1 MNKIY
6 KVVWN
11 TVRNCYVVGSELISS
26 KSGRHSTSN
35 GKSSSLKVTLTVLAL
50 CGMTALGSGVAPAY
64 AADAGTAVASQY
76 VAVLV
81 NTDNNYYYTSRGRKV
96 QYGDT
101 RDFDGHSYH
110 KETVSDETYWVRDG
124 YTIKY
129 EENERYPGAQ
139 KDNIIKA
146 YKTSSYEADSSD
158 EGLLKS
164 NQIMVESAGIST
176 LTGVDLDNV
185 SGGTYVGATNSGST
199 STPSSF
205 NYMIKDD
212 NGTYVDAGNTN
223 FSKRF
228 KAATKNTD
236 GTYSYNGEVIANDN
250 LYVVNE
256 QVGVFLTSS
265 GKVYTGKVFGA
276 NNEVL
281 MTTKSDEGT
290 MYSYWGADT
299 PDPNTKLADM
309 TIGQFNQALEKVN
322 NNSKAVAGDTIKEI
336 KTTAKTDGGTI
347 DLVRRGQYN
356 SATGKYEGEYTVGDG
371 ITITSHGGT
380 NGEDVKI
387 NFSNGTT
394 GFDVAAGSKVE
405 AIKAT
410 ESTTDITG
418 LKINGE
424 TYNIKTGQTYT
435 AGDNITIDGNKISA
449 TDTTLVAG
457 KAEKKGDSYIVKDT
471 AGNEVTLEDVASA
484 NKLTEVNNQVT
495 ENTQNITRN
504 TQNITKNTTNIT
516 ELGEKL
522 KGAVMYDST
531 ATGFN
536 KNNVTLGGTTY
547 DSATKTGGTKITNL
561 ARGTNDSDAVN
572 FSQLSE
578 VKDAENYVISG
589 SLSKTDGTITLNRL
603 KDGPVTIT
611 GLNDYVKG
619 IDSYVTSATLNGNT
633 LTLTRNQGLDSLTVD
648 LSSLT
653 EGLNTSDYRVVAN
666 PAKDSGGIYK
676 PDASGNIELTV
687 QDTKTGATAT
697 VQLSDIASATT
708 VTNNYTT
715 LDTKIDNTRTDIT
728 NEYNTAI
735 DNAKTEIQ
743 NDYNT
748 KIDAAKTHYYSVN
761 SSATGE
767 GSNYNNDGAVGLGSI
782 AVGANAYANGRIGA
796 SAFGNRAYADGERA
810 LAVGYGSKA
819 QGLAAI
825 AIGTGSRHG
834 ADGTDAIAIGE
845 QSYAKGNYTTAV
857 GGYSQAVADG
867 ATAFGQQ
874 AVASGSNSTAIGI
887 QSQALGNQ
895 STAVG
900 DYSKTE
906 GIATAAFGGHS
917 KTTGDFATA
926 LGYASKSV
934 TRGTA
939 VGAASSVT
947 GETGTALGLLSTAS
961 ANGSVALGAQSS
973 ADIDAGV
980 TGYNPNAVEGE
991 DLTSPTWTSTLGAVS
1006 VGAAATVDKDGNPV
1020 AQKTRQITNLAAGT
1034 VDTDAVNVAQ
1044 LKKSRVEL
1052 TDGTNTTVNSTNDE
1066 TDGHVIYSVDVKT
1079 NGTINEGDT
1088 NIVTGDTVYN
1098 ALQNVSW
1105 KAQVNGNDAKT
1116 VKKDGTLNFVNGDNI
1131 AITSNDNGD
1140 IKISTTGLASSGDL
1154 WTAQA
1159 GGTDVKA
1166 VNQKVN
1172 FVGSD
1177 HITVTG
1183 TDGQIQFEATGLAD
1197 TDFTN
1202 ITNNAVTK
1210 IQNIAKGEDVHI
1222 KADTYTVGND
1232 GSVTMTYVDGNGNPV
1247 TGEAK
1252 ITGIA
1257 KSDLSNITEEGDT
1270 YITKVAN
1277 KAVKVIDG
1285 ENTTV
1290 TPGKDGDVTTYAV
1303 NVDTSGKIEQNNTN
1317 IVTGD
1322 TVYNALQN
1330 VSWKAQVNGTDAK
1343 TVKKDGTLNFI
1354 DGDNIAITSNDNGD
1368 IKISTTGLAS
1378 SGDLWTA
1385 QAGGTDVNAVNQK
1398 VNFVGS
1404 DHITVTGTDG
1414 QIKFEATGLADTDFT
1429 NITNNAITK
1438 IQNIAKGEDVHIKAD
1453 TYTVGNDGSVTMTY
1467 VDGNGNPVTGE
1478 AKITGIAKSDL
1489 SNITNEGNNVI
1500 NNIAKEAVK
1509 VVGGMNTTVEPS
1521 TTTDGPVE
1529 YKVNLNEDVN
1539 LGDTIYLNGSDGSI
1553 STTSGGA
1560 QLAFN
1565 NSGLTVSQAKNGLTN
1580 ETRIDG
1586 ATITVDGGA
1595 GNQTIINGST
1605 AHIGSVLVNGGSGT
1619 ATISGLTN
1627 QTTKYDGFANGSG
1640 RAATE
1645 EQLKEVDSKAAAAK
1659 TTVTKG
1665 KNITV
1670 DEAKAADGSSTYTV
1684 GLETDVVLGDNAIKL
1699 NGSDGSISAT
1709 SGGAQLAFNN
1719 SGLTVSQAKD
1729 GLTNE
1734 TRIDGATIT
1743 VDGGAGN
1750 QTIINGSTAHIGS
1763 VLVNGGSGTA
1773 TISGLTNQTTKYDG
1787 FANGSGRA
1795 ATEEQLKEVDSKAAA
1810 AKTTVTKGKNIT
1822 VDEAK
1827 AADGSST
1834 YTVGLE
1840 TDVVLGDN
1848 AIKLNGSDG
1857 SISATS
1863 GTSSLNFNDKGLS
1876 LSNGKNSTV
1885 INGGTI
1891 TVNGG
1896 DSVISG
1902 TQATFGKITLN
1913 AESGSTITGLSN
1925 TTTKYDGFATAG
1937 RAATEEQLK
1946 EVAGQAGEAI
1956 KTAGKGWN
1964 LTTKGA
1970 SDSKT
1975 NIAPGGTVDFSSSND
1990 NLVIS
1995 NAGADLSFSLSDN
2008 LDLTN
2013 NKDKKGSVKVGE
2025 NTTLT
2030 DELLQVGKDVSLTA
2044 SALNVGTSSLT
2055 TSALTVGGLTYI
2067 SSSGLNANNRVIS
2080 NVATGVA
2087 DTDAVNVGQL
2097 KSAISGSQVSI
2108 KAGDGISVNKA
2119 GNQYTIN
2126 VNIEGLS
2133 NEHGTVSVSTDSDSS
2148 VIPKST
2154 PTESETITPAPAKRM
2169 NSLLVAEDAVVEPEN
2184 STSTGEKMY
2193 VKYTSNEV
2201 KLITD
2206 DITNPEDAVTL
2217 NDGEKIDFVG
2227 GKNIT
2232 TSSKQGTDTD
2242 GKNYDKIT
2250 FSLKDDISVTSVTA
2264 DKVTINNGPTI
2275 NENGIDMNGKNI
2287 TNTESITINN
2297 GPTINS
2303 SGIDMNSQ
2311 KITNLADG
2319 EIAEGSTD
2327 AVNGGQL
2334 YNTNQAVIANAENI
2348 NSLSHSLNKLDSR
2361 INRVG
2366 AGAAALAALHPLDFD
2381 PDNKWDFAAGYG
2393 NYAGANAVAIGTYYR
2408 PNENTMFS
2416 IGGSFGGGEN
2426 MINAGV
2432 SFKLG
2437 SGGSGITTSKTVMA
2451 KKIKEQD
2458 ELLKAQDAKM
2468 KEQDEKI
2475 AKLEALVAQQGEMIQ
2490 QALGKK

>member
-81 NTDNNYYYTSRGRKV
+81 NDSNNSRRN
-96 QYGDT
+96 YRT
-101 RDFDGHSYH
+101 FDGYSYH
-110 KETVSDETYWVRDG
+110 KETVSGETYWVRDG

-146 YKTSSYEADSSD
+146 YKTSSYTAASD

-164 NQIMVESAGIST
+164 NQIMIESAGIST

-495 ENTQNITRN
+495 KNTQDITN
-504 TQNITKNTTNIT
+504 NTTNIT
-516 ELGEKL
+516 NLGEKL

-531 ATGFN
+531 TTGFD

-547 DSATKTGGTKITNL
+547 DSTTKTGGTKITNL

-572 FSQLSE
+572 FSQLQE
-578 VKDAENYVISG
+578 VKDAENYVTSG
-589 SLSKTDGTITLNRL
+589 SLSTTDGTITLNRL

-611 GLNDYVKG
+611 GLKDYVKG

-666 PAKDSGGIYK
+666 PAEGSNGIYT

-687 QDTKTGATAT
+687 QDTKTGETVT

-708 VTNNYTT
+708 VTNNYNT

-748 KIDAAKTHYYSVN
+748 KIEAAKTHYFSVN
-761 SSATGE
+761 AFGE
-767 GSNYNNDGAVGLGSI
+767 GNYNNDGAVGLGSI

-796 SAFGNRAYADGERA
+796 SAFGNRAYADGERT
-810 LAVGYGSKA
+810 LAVGYGAKA

-825 AIGTGSRHG
+825 AIGTGSLHG

-845 QSYAKGNYTTAV
+845 QSDAKGDYTTAV

-874 AVASGSNSTAIGI
+874 AVASGSHSTAIGM

-906 GIATAAFGGHS
+906 GTATVAFGGYS
-917 KTTGDFATA
+917 KTTGNFATA

-1034 VDTDAVNVAQ
+1034 EDTDAVNVAQ

-1066 TDGHVIYSVDVKT
+1066 TDGHVIYSVDVNT
-1079 NGTINEGDT
+1079 NGTINKGDT

-1098 ALQNVSW
+1098 ALKDVSW
-1105 KAQVNGNDAKT
+1105 TAK
-1116 VKKDGTLNFVNGDNI
+1116 
-1131 AITSNDNGD
+1131 
-1140 IKISTTGLASSGDL
+1140 
-1154 WTAQA
+1154 
-1159 GGTDVKA
+1159 
-1166 VNQKVN
+1166 
-1172 FVGSD
+1172 
-1177 HITVTG
+1177 
-1183 TDGQIQFEATGLAD
+1183 
-1197 TDFTN
+1197 
-1202 ITNNAVTK
+1202 
-1210 IQNIAKGEDVHI
+1210 
-1222 KADTYTVGND
+1222 
-1232 GSVTMTYVDGNGNPV
+1232 
-1247 TGEAK
+1247 
-1252 ITGIA
+1252 
-1257 KSDLSNITEEGDT
+1257 
-1270 YITKVAN
+1270 
-1277 KAVKVIDG
+1277 
-1285 ENTTV
+1285 
-1290 TPGKDGDVTTYAV
+1290 
-1303 NVDTSGKIEQNNTN
+1303 
-1317 IVTGD
+1317 
-1322 TVYNALQN
+1322 
-1330 VSWKAQVNGTDAK
+1330 VNGTDAK

-1354 DGDNIAITSNDNGD
+1354 DGDNISISNDNGD

-1553 STTSGGA
+1553 S
-1560 QLAFN
+1560 
-1565 NSGLTVSQAKNGLTN
+1565 
-1580 ETRIDG
+1580 
-1586 ATITVDGGA
+1586 
-1595 GNQTIINGST
+1595 
-1605 AHIGSVLVNGGSGT
+1605 
-1619 ATISGLTN
+1619 
-1627 QTTKYDGFANGSG
+1627 
-1640 RAATE
+1640 AA
-1645 EQLKEVDSKAAAAK
+1645 
-1659 TTVTKG
+1659 
-1665 KNITV
+1665 
-1670 DEAKAADGSSTYTV
+1670 
-1684 GLETDVVLGDNAIKL
+1684 
-1699 NGSDGSISAT
+1699 

-1857 SISATS
+1857 SISAKS

-1896 DSVISG
+1896 ESVVSG
-1902 TQATFGKITLN
+1902 TQATFGKIKLN
-1913 AESGSTITGLSN
+1913 AESGSTITGLTN
-1925 TTTKYDGFATAG
+1925 TTTDYTGFATAG

-1946 EVAGQAGEAI
+1946 EVAGQADEAI
-1956 KTAGKGWN
+1956 ETAGKGWN
-1964 LTTKGA
+1964 LTTNKGTA
-1970 SDSKT
+1970 T

-2008 LDLTN
+2008 LDLTKN
-2013 NKDKKGSVKVGE
+2013 DSKKGSVKVGE

-2030 DELLQVGKDVSLTA
+2030 DELLQIGKDVSLTA
-2044 SALNVGTSSLT
+2044 SALNVGNSSLT
-2055 TSALTVGGLTYI
+2055 TSALMVGGLTYI
-2067 SSSGLNANNRVIS
+2067 NSSGLNANNRVIS
-2080 NVATGVA
+2080 NVAAGSL

-2126 VNIEGLS
+2126 VNIEGVT
-2133 NEHGTVSVSTDSDSS
+2133 NTQGKVTVSTGD
-2148 VIPKST
+2148 
-2154 PTESETITPAPAKRM
+2154 
-2169 NSLLVAEDAVVEPEN
+2169 
-2184 STSTGEKMY
+2184 STSTESGSESGSSGAKKFRVMDLMY
-2193 VKYTSNEV
+2193 RAEVNEV
-2201 KLITD
+2201 APETTTD
-2206 DITNPEDAVTL
+2206 TGKAIQIESIPEDIKLEADDNQAASVVNGETVKIAGDGTNISTKANVT
-2217 NDGEKIDFVG
+2217 GAG
-2227 GKNIT
+2227 
-2232 TSSKQGTDTD
+2232 SKDT
-2242 GKNYDKIT
+2242 ISV
-2250 FSLKDDISVTSVTA
+2250 SLKPDIKVDS
-2264 DKVTINNGPTI
+2264 VTINNGGPTI
-2275 NENGIDMNGKNI
+2275 NNTGIDMNGKSITNVENI
-2287 TNTESITINN
+2287 TVNN

>member
-81 NTDNNYYYTSRGRKV
+81 NDSNNSKRNYRT
-96 QYGDT
+96 
-101 RDFDGHSYH
+101 FDGYSYQ
-110 KETVSDETYWVRDG
+110 KETVSGETYWVRDG

-129 EENERYPGAQ
+129 EENKRYPGAR

-146 YKTSSYEADSSD
+146 YKTDSYRASSD

-164 NQIMVESAGIST
+164 NQIMIESAGIST
-176 LTGVDLDNV
+176 LTGVDLDDV

-212 NGTYVDAGNTN
+212 NGTYIDAGGSNYRTH
-223 FSKRF
+223 FA
-228 KAATKNTD
+228 AATKNSD
-236 GTYSYNGEVIANDN
+236 GTYSYNGEVLSNDN
-250 LYVVNE
+250 LYVISSTDRYGKTTNK
-256 QVGVFLTSS
+256 VGVFLTSS

-356 SATGKYEGEYTVGDG
+356 SATGQYEGEYTVGDG

-449 TDTTLVAG
+449 TDTALVDG

-495 ENTQNITRN
+495 ENTK
-504 TQNITKNTTNIT
+504 NITKNTTNIT

-547 DSATKTGGTKITNL
+547 DSAKKTGGTKITNL

-611 GLNDYVKG
+611 GLKDYVKG

-653 EGLNTSDYRVVAN
+653 EGLNKSDYRVVAN
-666 PAKDSGGIYK
+666 PAEGSDGIYT
-676 PDASGNIELTV
+676 PDDKGNIELTV
-687 QDTKTGATAT
+687 QDANSDKKTTIK
-697 VQLSDIASATT
+697 LSDIASVTT
-708 VTNNYTT
+708 VDSKITETT
-715 LDTKIDNTRTDIT
+715 QTIT
-728 NEYNTAI
+728 NEYKTAI

-748 KIDAAKTHYYSVN
+748 KIDAAKTHYFSVN
-761 SSATGE
+761 PDNISGAG
-767 GSNYNNDGAVGLGSI
+767 NYDNDGAVGLDSI
-782 AVGANAYANGRIGA
+782 AVGAGAYANGRLGA
-796 SAFGNRAYADGERA
+796 AAFGNRSHADGERS
-810 LAVGYGSKA
+810 LAVGYNAKA
-819 QGLAAI
+819 EGMDTI
-825 AIGTGSRHG
+825 AIGNSNNDKGAKGTNSIAIGAQAD
-834 ADGTDAIAIGE
+834 ADGTQTIYRGKEYTDGTW
-845 QSYAKGNYTTAV
+845 GNATALGAYTEA
-857 GGYSQAVADG
+857 GAG
-867 ATAFGQQ
+867 ATALG
-874 AVASGSNSTAIGI
+874 ASSKARGWN
-887 QSQALGNQ
+887 

-900 DYSKTE
+900 MRAE
-906 GIATAAFGGHS
+906 
-917 KTTGDFATA
+917 
-926 LGYASKSV
+926 ASV
-934 TRGTA
+934 
-939 VGAASSVT
+939 
-947 GETGTALGLLSTAS
+947 
-961 ANGSVALGAQSS
+961 ANGVALGNASS
-973 ADIDAGV
+973 ATREADAKGVYDYVGYSAGV
-980 TGYNPNAVEGE
+980 VLSDGE
-991 DLTSPTWTSTLGAVS
+991 KNSTVWHANLGAVS
-1006 VGAAATVDKDGNPV
+1006 IGNEAFATGETDEDGNLLHF
-1020 AQKTRQITNLAAGT
+1020 QYTRQLTGLAAGT
-1034 VDTDAVNVAQ
+1034 ADTDAVNVAQ

-1052 TDGTNTTVNSTNDE
+1052 TDGTNTTVKSTNDQ

-1105 KAQVNGNDAKT
+1105 KAKVNGNDAKT
-1116 VKKDGTLNFVNGDNI
+1116 VAKDGTLNFVNGDNI
-1131 AITSNDNGD
+1131 NIINDNGD

-1159 GGTDVKA
+1159 GGKDVSA
-1166 VNQKVN
+1166 VKQKVN
-1172 FVGSD
+1172 FNS
-1177 HITVTG
+1177 
-1183 TDGQIQFEATGLAD
+1183 TDKHLVVESTKDGEIAFATKDLAD
-1197 TDFTN
+1197 TSFTN
-1202 ITNNAVTK
+1202 ITKEGNTYIK
-1210 IQNIAKGEDVHI
+1210 KLAKGEDRHI
-1222 KADTYTVGND
+1222 EAQEYAVGND
-1232 GSVTMTYVDGNGNPV
+1232 GSVTMTYVDGNGNTV
-1247 TGEAK
+1247 DGTAK

-1257 KSDLSNITEEGDT
+1257 KSDLSNITT
-1270 YITKVAN
+1270 
-1277 KAVKVIDG
+1277 
-1285 ENTTV
+1285 
-1290 TPGKDGDVTTYAV
+1290 
-1303 NVDTSGKIEQNNTN
+1303 
-1317 IVTGD
+1317 
-1322 TVYNALQN
+1322 
-1330 VSWKAQVNGTDAK
+1330 
-1343 TVKKDGTLNFI
+1343 
-1354 DGDNIAITSNDNGD
+1354 
-1368 IKISTTGLAS
+1368 
-1378 SGDLWTA
+1378 
-1385 QAGGTDVNAVNQK
+1385 
-1398 VNFVGS
+1398 
-1404 DHITVTGTDG
+1404 
-1414 QIKFEATGLADTDFT
+1414 
-1429 NITNNAITK
+1429 
-1438 IQNIAKGEDVHIKAD
+1438 
-1453 TYTVGNDGSVTMTY
+1453 
-1467 VDGNGNPVTGE
+1467 
-1478 AKITGIAKSDL
+1478 
-1489 SNITNEGNNVI
+1489 EGNNVI

-1509 VVGGMNTTVEPS
+1509 VVGGMNMTVESS
-1521 TTTDGPVE
+1521 TTTDGPLE

-1553 STTSGGA
+1553 SAKSGGAQLAFNNSGLTVSQAKDGLTNETRIDGATITVDGGAGNQTIINGSTARIGSVLVNGGSGTATISGLTNQTTKYDGFANGSGRAATEEQLKEVDSKAAAAKTTVTNGKNITVDEAKAADGSSTYTVGLETDVVLGDNAIKLNGSDGSISAKSGGA

-1605 AHIGSVLVNGGSGT
+1605 AHIGSVLVNGGGGT
-1619 ATISGLTN
+1619 ATITGLTN
-1627 QTTKYDGFANGSG
+1627 KTTDYTGFANGS
-1640 RAATE
+1640 
-1645 EQLKEVDSKAAAAK
+1645 
-1659 TTVTKG
+1659 
-1665 KNITV
+1665 
-1670 DEAKAADGSSTYTV
+1670 
-1684 GLETDVVLGDNAIKL
+1684 
-1699 NGSDGSISAT
+1699 
-1709 SGGAQLAFNN
+1709 
-1719 SGLTVSQAKD
+1719 
-1729 GLTNE
+1729 
-1734 TRIDGATIT
+1734 
-1743 VDGGAGN
+1743 
-1750 QTIINGSTAHIGS
+1750 
-1763 VLVNGGSGTA
+1763 
-1773 TISGLTNQTTKYDG
+1773 
-1787 FANGSGRA
+1787 
-1795 ATEEQLKEVDSKAAA
+1795 
-1810 AKTTVTKGKNIT
+1810 
-1822 VDEAK
+1822 
-1827 AADGSST
+1827 
-1834 YTVGLE
+1834 
-1840 TDVVLGDN
+1840 
-1848 AIKLNGSDG
+1848 
-1857 SISATS
+1857 
-1863 GTSSLNFNDKGLS
+1863 
-1876 LSNGKNSTV
+1876 
-1885 INGGTI
+1885 
-1891 TVNGG
+1891 
-1896 DSVISG
+1896 
-1902 TQATFGKITLN
+1902 
-1913 AESGSTITGLSN
+1913 
-1925 TTTKYDGFATAG
+1925 G

-1956 KTAGKGWN
+1956 ETAGKGWN
-1964 LTTKGA
+1964 LTTNGKEA
-1970 SDSKT
+1970 SKT
-1975 NIAPGGTVDFSSSND
+1975 NIKPGGTVDFSSSND
-1990 NLVIS
+1990 NLLIS

-2008 LDLTN
+2008 LDLTKN
-2013 NKDKKGSVKVGE
+2013 DSKKGSVKVGE
-2025 NTTLT
+2025 NTALSN
-2030 DELLQVGKDVSLTA
+2030 ELLQVG
-2044 SALNVGTSSLT
+2044 NSSLT
-2055 TSALTVGGLTYI
+2055 TSALMVGGLTYI
-2067 SSSGLNANNRVIS
+2067 NSSGLNANNRVIS
-2080 NVATGVA
+2080 NVADGIL

-2108 KAGDGISVNKA
+2108 KAGDGISIAKT

-2126 VNIEGLS
+2126 VNIEGVT
-2133 NEHGTVSVSTDSDSS
+2133 NNQGKVTVSTGD
-2148 VIPKST
+2148 
-2154 PTESETITPAPAKRM
+2154 
-2169 NSLLVAEDAVVEPEN
+2169 
-2184 STSTGEKMY
+2184 STSTESGSESGSSGAKKSQVMDLMY
-2193 VKYTSNEV
+2193 RTESNEV
-2201 KLITD
+2201 APETTTD
-2206 DITNPEDAVTL
+2206 TGKAIQIESIPEDIKLEADDNQVASVVNGETIKIAGDGTNISTAATVTES
-2217 NDGEKIDFVG
+2217 G
-2227 GKNIT
+2227 
-2232 TSSKQGTDTD
+2232 SMDT
-2242 GKNYDKIT
+2242 ISV
-2250 FSLKDDISVTSVTA
+2250 SLKPDIQVDS
-2264 DKVTINNGPTI
+2264 VTINNG
-2275 NENGIDMNGKNI
+2275 
-2287 TNTESITINN
+2287 

>member
-81 NTDNNYYYTSRGRKV
+81 NPSNNYYTDYRGRRV
-96 QYGDT
+96 QYGDDAT
-101 RDFDGHSYH
+101 RTFDGHSYH
-110 KETVSDETYWVRDG
+110 KETVSGETYWVRDG
-124 YTIKY
+124 YSIKF
-129 EENERYPGAQ
+129 EENERYPGAL

-146 YKTSSYEADSSD
+146 YKTSSYTTDSD

-164 NQIMVESAGIST
+164 NQIMIESAGIST

-199 STPSSF
+199 STPSSY

-236 GTYSYNGEVIANDN
+236 GTYSYNGEVVANDN

-281 MTTKSDEGT
+281 MTTKSAAGT

-356 SATGKYEGEYTVGDG
+356 SATGQYEGEYKVGSG
-371 ITITSHGGT
+371 ITITSRGGT

-405 AIKAT
+405 AVGTKEAT
-410 ESTTDITG
+410 TG

-424 TYNIKTGQTYT
+424 TYNIKTGQSYT

-495 ENTQNITRN
+495 ENTQNIT
-504 TQNITKNTTNIT
+504 KNTTNIT
-516 ELGEKL
+516 EIGEKL

-531 ATGFN
+531 ATGFD

-547 DSATKTGGTKITNL
+547 DSTTKTGGTKITNL
-561 ARGTNDSDAVN
+561 ARGTKDSDAVN
-572 FSQLSE
+572 FSQLKE
-578 VKDAENYVISG
+578 VEDAENYVTDG
-589 SLSKTDGTITLNRL
+589 SLSTTDGTITLNRL

-611 GLNDYVKG
+611 GLKDYVKG
-619 IDSYVTSATLNGNT
+619 IDSYVTNATLNGNT

-653 EGLNTSDYRVVAN
+653 EGLNKSDYRVVAN
-666 PAKDSGGIYK
+666 PAEGSDGIYT
-676 PDASGNIELTV
+676 PDDQGNIELTV
-687 QDTKTGATAT
+687 QDANSDKKTTIK
-697 VQLSDIASATT
+697 LSDIASVTT
-708 VTNNYTT
+708 VDSKITQTT
-715 LDTKIDNTRTDIT
+715 QTIT

-735 DNAKTEIQ
+735 NNAKTEIQ

-796 SAFGNRAYADGERA
+796 SAFGNHAHADGERA

-825 AIGTGSRHG
+825 AIGTGSRYG

-845 QSYAKGNYTTAV
+845 QSYAKGDYTTAV

-874 AVASGSNSTAIGI
+874 AVASGSHSTAIGI

-906 GIATAAFGGHS
+906 GTAAAAFGGYS
-917 KTTGDFATA
+917 KTTGNFATA

-939 VGAASSVT
+939 VGTASSVT

-1006 VGAAATVDKDGNPV
+1006 VGAAATVDKEGNPV

-1034 VDTDAVNVAQ
+1034 TDTDAVNVAQ

-1052 TDGTNTTVNSTNDE
+1052 TDGTNTTVRSTNDE

-1098 ALQNVSW
+1098 ALQDVSWTAKVNGNDAKTVAKDGTLNFINGDNIAISNENGDIKISTTGLASTGDLWTAQAGGKDVKAVNQKVNFVGSDHITVTGTNGQITFETTGLADTDFTNITNNAITKIQNIAKDEDVHIKADTYTVGNDGSVTMTYVDGNGNPVTGEAKITGIAKSDLTNITEGGQTVINNIAKNAVKVINGKNTTVTPGTDGDITTYAVNVDTSGKIEQNNTNIVTGDTVYNALQNVSW

-1116 VKKDGTLNFVNGDNI
+1116 VAKDGTLNFIDGDNI
-1131 AITSNDNGD
+1131 AITSNADGD

-1202 ITNNAVTK
+1202 ITNK
-1210 IQNIAKGEDVHI
+1210 
-1222 KADTYTVGND
+1222 
-1232 GSVTMTYVDGNGNPV
+1232 
-1247 TGEAK
+1247 
-1252 ITGIA
+1252 
-1257 KSDLSNITEEGDT
+1257 
-1270 YITKVAN
+1270 
-1277 KAVKVIDG
+1277 
-1285 ENTTV
+1285 
-1290 TPGKDGDVTTYAV
+1290 
-1303 NVDTSGKIEQNNTN
+1303 
-1317 IVTGD
+1317 
-1322 TVYNALQN
+1322 
-1330 VSWKAQVNGTDAK
+1330 
-1343 TVKKDGTLNFI
+1343 
-1354 DGDNIAITSNDNGD
+1354 
-1368 IKISTTGLAS
+1368 
-1378 SGDLWTA
+1378 
-1385 QAGGTDVNAVNQK
+1385 
-1398 VNFVGS
+1398 
-1404 DHITVTGTDG
+1404 
-1414 QIKFEATGLADTDFT
+1414 
-1429 NITNNAITK
+1429 AITK

-1489 SNITNEGNNVI
+1489 TNITEGGQTVI
-1500 NNIAKEAVK
+1500 NNLAKEAVK
-1509 VVGGMNTTVEPS
+1509 VVDGTNTNVETVP
-1521 TTTDGPVE
+1521 TTDGHAE
-1529 YKVNLNEDVN
+1529 YKVNLDKDVN

-1553 STTSGGA
+1553 S
-1560 QLAFN
+1560 
-1565 NSGLTVSQAKNGLTN
+1565 AK
-1580 ETRIDG
+1580 
-1586 ATITVDGGA
+1586 
-1595 GNQTIINGST
+1595 
-1605 AHIGSVLVNGGSGT
+1605 
-1619 ATISGLTN
+1619 
-1627 QTTKYDGFANGSG
+1627 
-1640 RAATE
+1640 
-1645 EQLKEVDSKAAAAK
+1645 
-1659 TTVTKG
+1659 
-1665 KNITV
+1665 
-1670 DEAKAADGSSTYTV
+1670 SS
-1684 GLETDVVLGDNAIKL
+1684 
-1699 NGSDGSISAT
+1699 
-1709 SGGAQLAFNN
+1709 GAQLAFNN

-1773 TISGLTNQTTKYDG
+1773 TITGLTNKTTDYTG
-1787 FANGSGRA
+1787 FANGS
-1795 ATEEQLKEVDSKAAA
+1795 
-1810 AKTTVTKGKNIT
+1810 
-1822 VDEAK
+1822 
-1827 AADGSST
+1827 
-1834 YTVGLE
+1834 
-1840 TDVVLGDN
+1840 
-1848 AIKLNGSDG
+1848 
-1857 SISATS
+1857 
-1863 GTSSLNFNDKGLS
+1863 
-1876 LSNGKNSTV
+1876 
-1885 INGGTI
+1885 
-1891 TVNGG
+1891 
-1896 DSVISG
+1896 
-1902 TQATFGKITLN
+1902 
-1913 AESGSTITGLSN
+1913 
-1925 TTTKYDGFATAG
+1925 G

-1956 KTAGKGWN
+1956 ETAGKGWN
-1964 LTTKGA
+1964 LTTNKGTA
-1970 SDSKT
+1970 T

-2025 NTTLT
+2025 NTALT
-2030 DELLQVGKDVSLTA
+2030 DGLLQVGTDVSLTA
-2044 SALNVGTSSLT
+2044 SALRVGASSLT
-2055 TSALTVGGLTYI
+2055 TDALMVGGLTYI
-2067 SSSGLNANNRVIS
+2067 NSNGLNANNRVIS
-2080 NVATGVA
+2080 NVAAGVL

-2108 KAGDGISVNKA
+2108 KAGDGISVAKT

-2126 VNIEGLS
+2126 VNIEGVT
-2133 NEHGTVSVSTDSDSS
+2133 NDQGKVTVSTGDSS
-2148 VIPKST
+2148 S
-2154 PTESETITPAPAKRM
+2154 TESGSESGSSGAKKFRVM
-2169 NSLLVAEDAVVEPEN
+2169 DLMYRAE
-2184 STSTGEKMY
+2184 
-2193 VKYTSNEV
+2193 SNEV
-2201 KLITD
+2201 A
-2206 DITNPEDAVTL
+2206 PE
-2217 NDGEKIDFVG
+2217 
-2227 GKNIT
+2227 T
-2232 TSSKQGTDTD
+2232 TTDT
-2242 GKNYDKIT
+2242 GKAIKIESIPENIKLEADDNQAASVVNGET
-2250 FSLKDDISVTSVTA
+2250 IKIAGDDTNISTAATVTGSGSKDTISVSLKPDIQVDS
-2264 DKVTINNGPTI
+2264 VTINNGGPTI
-2275 NENGIDMNGKNI
+2275 NNTGIDMNGKSITNVENI
-2287 TNTESITINN
+2287 TVNN
-2297 GPTINS
+2297 GPNINS

-2437 SGGSGITTSKTVMA
+2437 SGGSGGSGITTSKTVMA

>member
-81 NTDNNYYYTSRGRKV
+81 NDSNNSKRNYRT
-96 QYGDT
+96 
-101 RDFDGHSYH
+101 FDGYSYQ
-110 KETVSDETYWVRDG
+110 KETVSGETYWVRDG

-129 EENERYPGAQ
+129 EENKRYPGAR

-146 YKTSSYEADSSD
+146 YKTDSYRASSD

-164 NQIMVESAGIST
+164 NQIMIESAGIST
-176 LTGVDLDNV
+176 LTGVDLDDV

-212 NGTYVDAGNTN
+212 NGTYIDAGGSNYRTH
-223 FSKRF
+223 FA
-228 KAATKNTD
+228 AATKNSD
-236 GTYSYNGEVIANDN
+236 GTYSYNGEVLSNDN
-250 LYVVNE
+250 LYVISSTDRYGKTTNK
-256 QVGVFLTSS
+256 VGVFLTSS

-356 SATGKYEGEYTVGDG
+356 SATGQYEGEYTVGDG

-424 TYNIKTGQTYT
+424 TYNIKTGQTYI

-449 TDTTLVAG
+449 TDTALVDG

-495 ENTQNITRN
+495 ENTK
-504 TQNITKNTTNIT
+504 NITKNTTNIT

-547 DSATKTGGTKITNL
+547 DSAKKTGGTKITNL

-611 GLNDYVKG
+611 GLKDYVKG

-653 EGLNTSDYRVVAN
+653 EGLNKSDYRVVAN
-666 PAKDSGGIYK
+666 PAEGSDGIYT
-676 PDASGNIELTV
+676 PDDKGNIELTV
-687 QDTKTGATAT
+687 QDANSDKKTTIK
-697 VQLSDIASATT
+697 LSDIASVTT
-708 VTNNYTT
+708 VDSKITETT
-715 LDTKIDNTRTDIT
+715 QTIT
-728 NEYNTAI
+728 NEYKTAI

-748 KIDAAKTHYYSVN
+748 KIDAAKTHYFSVN
-761 SSATGE
+761 PDNISGAG
-767 GSNYNNDGAVGLGSI
+767 NYDNDGAVGLDSI
-782 AVGANAYANGRIGA
+782 AVGAGAYANGRLGA
-796 SAFGNRAYADGERA
+796 AAFGNRSHADGERS
-810 LAVGYGSKA
+810 LAVGYNAKA
-819 QGLAAI
+819 EGMDTI
-825 AIGTGSRHG
+825 AIGNSNNDKGAKGTNSIAIGAQAD
-834 ADGTDAIAIGE
+834 ADGTQTIYRGKEYTDGTW
-845 QSYAKGNYTTAV
+845 GNATALGAYTEA
-857 GGYSQAVADG
+857 GAG
-867 ATAFGQQ
+867 ATALG
-874 AVASGSNSTAIGI
+874 ASSKARGWN
-887 QSQALGNQ
+887 

-900 DYSKTE
+900 MRAE
-906 GIATAAFGGHS
+906 
-917 KTTGDFATA
+917 
-926 LGYASKSV
+926 ASV
-934 TRGTA
+934 
-939 VGAASSVT
+939 
-947 GETGTALGLLSTAS
+947 
-961 ANGSVALGAQSS
+961 ANGVALGNASS
-973 ADIDAGV
+973 ATREADAKGVYDYVGYSAGV
-980 TGYNPNAVEGE
+980 VLSDGE
-991 DLTSPTWTSTLGAVS
+991 KNSTVWHANLGAVS
-1006 VGAAATVDKDGNPV
+1006 IGNEAFATGETDEDGNLLHF
-1020 AQKTRQITNLAAGT
+1020 QYTRQLTGLAAGT
-1034 VDTDAVNVAQ
+1034 ADTDAVNVAQ

-1052 TDGTNTTVNSTNDE
+1052 TDGTNTTVKSTNDQ

-1105 KAQVNGNDAKT
+1105 KAKVNGNDAKT
-1116 VKKDGTLNFVNGDNI
+1116 VAKDGTLNFVNGDNI
-1131 AITSNDNGD
+1131 NIINDNGD

-1159 GGTDVKA
+1159 GGKDVSA
-1166 VNQKVN
+1166 VKQKVN
-1172 FVGSD
+1172 FNS
-1177 HITVTG
+1177 
-1183 TDGQIQFEATGLAD
+1183 TDKHLVVESTKDGEIAFATKDLAD
-1197 TDFTN
+1197 TSFTN
-1202 ITNNAVTK
+1202 ITKEGNTYIK
-1210 IQNIAKGEDVHI
+1210 KLAKGEDRHI
-1222 KADTYTVGND
+1222 EAQEYAVGND
-1232 GSVTMTYVDGNGNPV
+1232 GSVTMTYVDGNGNTV
-1247 TGEAK
+1247 DGTAK

-1257 KSDLSNITEEGDT
+1257 KSDLSNITT
-1270 YITKVAN
+1270 
-1277 KAVKVIDG
+1277 
-1285 ENTTV
+1285 
-1290 TPGKDGDVTTYAV
+1290 
-1303 NVDTSGKIEQNNTN
+1303 
-1317 IVTGD
+1317 
-1322 TVYNALQN
+1322 
-1330 VSWKAQVNGTDAK
+1330 
-1343 TVKKDGTLNFI
+1343 
-1354 DGDNIAITSNDNGD
+1354 
-1368 IKISTTGLAS
+1368 
-1378 SGDLWTA
+1378 
-1385 QAGGTDVNAVNQK
+1385 
-1398 VNFVGS
+1398 
-1404 DHITVTGTDG
+1404 
-1414 QIKFEATGLADTDFT
+1414 
-1429 NITNNAITK
+1429 
-1438 IQNIAKGEDVHIKAD
+1438 
-1453 TYTVGNDGSVTMTY
+1453 
-1467 VDGNGNPVTGE
+1467 
-1478 AKITGIAKSDL
+1478 
-1489 SNITNEGNNVI
+1489 EGNNVI

-1509 VVGGMNTTVEPS
+1509 VVGGMNMTVESS
-1521 TTTDGPVE
+1521 TTTDGPLE

-1553 STTSGGA
+1553 SAKSGGA

-1565 NSGLTVSQAKNGLTN
+1565 NSGLTVSQAKDGLTN

-1605 AHIGSVLVNGGSGT
+1605 ARIGSVLVNGGSGT

-1659 TTVTKG
+1659 TTVTNG

-1699 NGSDGSISAT
+1699 NGSDGSISAK

-1763 VLVNGGSGTA
+1763 VLVNGGGGTA
-1773 TISGLTNQTTKYDG
+1773 TITGLTNKTTDYTG
-1787 FANGSGRA
+1787 FANGS
-1795 ATEEQLKEVDSKAAA
+1795 
-1810 AKTTVTKGKNIT
+1810 
-1822 VDEAK
+1822 
-1827 AADGSST
+1827 
-1834 YTVGLE
+1834 
-1840 TDVVLGDN
+1840 
-1848 AIKLNGSDG
+1848 
-1857 SISATS
+1857 
-1863 GTSSLNFNDKGLS
+1863 
-1876 LSNGKNSTV
+1876 
-1885 INGGTI
+1885 
-1891 TVNGG
+1891 
-1896 DSVISG
+1896 
-1902 TQATFGKITLN
+1902 
-1913 AESGSTITGLSN
+1913 
-1925 TTTKYDGFATAG
+1925 G

-1956 KTAGKGWN
+1956 ETAGKGWN
-1964 LTTKGA
+1964 LTTNGKEA
-1970 SDSKT
+1970 SKT
-1975 NIAPGGTVDFSSSND
+1975 NIKPGGTVDFSSSND
-1990 NLVIS
+1990 NLLIS

-2008 LDLTN
+2008 LDLTKN
-2013 NKDKKGSVKVGE
+2013 DSKKGSVKVGE
-2025 NTTLT
+2025 NTALSN
-2030 DELLQVGKDVSLTA
+2030 ELLQVG
-2044 SALNVGTSSLT
+2044 NSSLT
-2055 TSALTVGGLTYI
+2055 TSALMVGGLTYI
-2067 SSSGLNANNRVIS
+2067 NSSGLNANNRVIS
-2080 NVATGVA
+2080 NVADGIL

-2108 KAGDGISVNKA
+2108 KAGDGISIAKT

-2126 VNIEGLS
+2126 VNIEGVT
-2133 NEHGTVSVSTDSDSS
+2133 NNQGKVTVSTGD
-2148 VIPKST
+2148 
-2154 PTESETITPAPAKRM
+2154 
-2169 NSLLVAEDAVVEPEN
+2169 
-2184 STSTGEKMY
+2184 STSTESGSESGSSGAKKSQVMDLMY
-2193 VKYTSNEV
+2193 RTESNEV
-2201 KLITD
+2201 APETTTD
-2206 DITNPEDAVTL
+2206 TGKAIQIESIPEDIKLEADDNQVASVVNGETIKIAGDGTNISTAATVTES
-2217 NDGEKIDFVG
+2217 G
-2227 GKNIT
+2227 
-2232 TSSKQGTDTD
+2232 SMDT
-2242 GKNYDKIT
+2242 ISV
-2250 FSLKDDISVTSVTA
+2250 SLKPDIQVDS
-2264 DKVTINNGPTI
+2264 VTINNG
-2275 NENGIDMNGKNI
+2275 
-2287 TNTESITINN
+2287 